1 MFAKMN
7 LALLVLGASTL
18 SFNSQAGEAEDA
30 FVGELADCAAYYHIA
45 SDAISAMD
53 APQMAAVVDR
63 LTLSGEQ
70 ATQLAKQYQTE
81 EQVSA
86 AIVAAAK
93 KHKSSM
99 PNAKSLGPLMGKYK
113 ETCKSI
119 LAQPEKRLDYWTM
132 VTM

>member
-1 MFAKMN
+1 MFAKIN
-7 LALLVLGASTL
+7 FAIIALGASAL

-53 APQMAAVVDR
+53 APQMAAVVER
-63 LTLSGEQ
+63 LKLSGKQ
-70 ATQLAKQYQTE
+70 AAELAKQFQTE

-86 AIVAAAK
+86 AITTAAE
-93 KHKSSM
+93 KHRAAM

-119 LAQPEKRLDYWTM
+119 LAEPEKRLEYWTM

>member
-7 LALLVLGASTL
+7 LALIVLGASAL

-30 FVGELADCAAYYHIA
+30 FVSELADCAAYYHIA